1 MPFAVRPGV
10 RGSVRRKTMMVVLIT
25 TVIALAVNGAAL
37 FVYEVRAFREGH
49 LTELRTQA
57 EIVGRA
63 IAPAVAFR
71 DAKSAAQDLA
81 MLRAR
86 ADIDAA
92 AVYGPDGRLFAAYQ
106 RQGEAA
112 APPVAGAAGHRF
124 DADRVVLFHPIVE
137 HNETVGTVYLRGRS
151 GMSERVAGYVGI
163 LGGVMALALGVAW
176 LLSAWLQRAITR
188 PIQAVAE
195 AASEVIERRDLSVR
209 ARKLSEDEIGM
220 LADALN
226 RMLGDLEHEMSE
238 RRGAEAALKAA
249 DRRKDEFLATLA
261 HELRNPLAPIR
272 NALYIL
278 QAAKDPAAGAEAR
291 AIIERQLAQLVR
303 LVDDLLDVSR
313 ITTGK
318 LVLRRQRVDV
328 RAAAKSA
335 LEAAQ
340 PMIRF
345 RALQLQ
351 ANLPPE
357 GVTIDADPTRLSQ
370 ILLNLLNNAIKFT
383 DSGGHIWLR
392 AAVAGGELVASV
404 RDDGIG
410 LAAEP
415 LEEIFD
421 MFAQVD
427 RSLER
432 TSAGLGVGLSL
443 SRRLAELHGGT
454 LEAKSAGLGKGAE
467 FVLRIPLGDGSAAAR
482 ATPPQ
487 RAGEPKLRAG
497 NRRVLIADD
506 NVDFAET
513 LAFALTRMGNEVRV
527 AHDGASALAA
537 ASEFRPD
544 IAFLDIGLPRL
555 NGFDLA
561 RRLRTAGATAHATLV
576 AVTGWGQD
584 TDRQLAREAGF
595 DEYMVKPVEM
605 ERVQAILR
613 AG

>member
-1 MPFAVRPGV
+1 MRAATRP
-10 RGSVRRKTMMVVLIT
+10 RGSVRRKTMMVVLVT
-25 TVIALAVNGAAL
+25 TALALAVNAVAL
-37 FVYEVRAFREGH
+37 LFYEAQAFRNTH
-49 LTELRTQA
+49 LAELRTQA

-63 IAPAVAFR
+63 TAPALAFR
-71 DAKSAAQDLA
+71 DAKTASQDLT

-92 AVYGPDGRLFAAYQ
+92 AVYGSDGRLFASYQ
-106 RQGEAA
+106 RQGEDV
-112 APPVAGAAGHRF
+112 APAVAGMPGHHF
-124 DADRVVLFHPIVE
+124 QSDRVALFHPIVE
-137 HNETVGTVYLRGRS
+137 QNETVGTVYLRGRS
-151 GMSERVAGYVGI
+151 GVAARVAGYVGI
-163 LGGVMALALGVAW
+163 LAAVMAIALAVAW

-195 AASEVIERRDLSVR
+195 AATEVIERRDLSVR
-209 ARKLSEDEIGM
+209 ARKLSDDEIGV

-226 RMLGDLEHEMSE
+226 RMLADLEHEMSE
-238 RRGAEAALKAA
+238 RRSAEAALKAA

-272 NALYIL
+272 NALFIM
-278 QAAKDPAAGAEAR
+278 QGAKDPAMGAEAR
-291 AIIERQLAQLVR
+291 AIIDRQLQQLVR

-318 LVLRRQRVDV
+318 LVLRKQRVDV
-328 RAAAKSA
+328 RTIAQSA
-335 LEAAQ
+335 LESVE

-345 RALQLQ
+345 RALHLE
-351 ANLPPE
+351 ADLPPE
-357 GVTIDADPTRLSQ
+357 GVAIEADPTRMSQ

-383 DSGGHIWLR
+383 DSGGHISLR
-392 AAVAGGELVASV
+392 VAIEGSELVAVV

-410 LAAEP
+410 LAPET
-415 LEEIFD
+415 LDEIFE

-432 TSAGLGVGLSL
+432 TTAGLGVGLSL

-454 LEAKSAGLGKGAE
+454 LEARSEGLGKGAE
-467 FVLRIPLGDGSAAAR
+467 FILRVPVAAAPAPAAPPR
-482 ATPPQ
+482 APHAGAH
-487 RAGEPKLRAG
+487 RAGS
-497 NRRVLIADD
+497 RRVLIADD
-506 NVDFAET
+506 NVDFAKT
-513 LAFALTRMGNEVRV
+513 LAFALTRMGNQVRV
-527 AHDGASALAA
+527 EHDGPSALSAA
-537 ASEFRPD
+537 ADFKPD

-561 RRLRTAGATAHATLV
+561 RRLRTAGATAHTTLV
-576 AVTGWGQD
+576 AVTGWGQE

-605 ERVQAILR
+605 ERVQAVLR
-613 AG
+613 SG